1 MDWLQ
6 FLQIVCVPAFVWQDK
21 MKKENLFIENLAK
34 SEGLS
39 REYVGKVLRMTYLAP
54 DIVTAIVDGV
64 YPKTLS
70 LRKILESEIPL
81 LWSQQRLK
89 YGFSF

>member
-1 MDWLQ
+1 MAL
-6 FLQIVCVPAFVWQDK
+6 IKAFVWQDK
-21 MKKENLFIENLAK
+21 MKKENLFIEDLAK

>member
-1 MDWLQ
+1 
-6 FLQIVCVPAFVWQDK
+6 
-21 MKKENLFIENLAK
+21 MKKENLFIEDLAK
-34 SEGLS
+34 REGLS

-89 YGFSF
+89 YGFCFWLYTDFYTSDILLK